1 MNNPYED
8 IINLPHHQSS
18 KHPHMPRLGRAAQFS
33 PFAALTGHGEAV
45 REVARVTDKRV
56 ELEDDIKADLNKR
69 LHIIQE
75 YIDKKP
81 EVSIIYFQEDHLKEG
96 GSYVVASGCVKK
108 IGEHGGLV
116 VMGDGREILMRDII
130 EIDCGLFARLRYY

>member
-8 IINLPHHQSS
+8 IINLPHHKSS
-18 KHPHMPRLGRAAQFS
+18 KHPHMPRHSRAAQFS
-33 PFAALTGHGEAV
+33 PFAALTGHGDAV
-45 REVARVTDKRV
+45 REVARVTDKKV
-56 ELEDDIKADLNKR
+56 ELDDDIKIDLNKR

-96 GSYVVASGCVKK
+96 GSYVIASGYVKK
-108 IGEHGGLV
+108 IDEYEGLV
-116 VMGDGREILMRDII
+116 VMGDGRKVLISDMI
-130 EIDCGLFARLRYY
+130 EIDCALFASLRYD